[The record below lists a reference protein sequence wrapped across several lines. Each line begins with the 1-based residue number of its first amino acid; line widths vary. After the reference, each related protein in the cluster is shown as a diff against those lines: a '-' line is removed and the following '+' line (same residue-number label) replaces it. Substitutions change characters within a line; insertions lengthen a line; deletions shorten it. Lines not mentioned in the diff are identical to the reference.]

1 MAYSAPTT
9 YSALTPETVTGH
21 LATLSA
27 VADLLGGDPAQWTAE
42 EVGDGNL
49 NLVFIVRS
57 GAQSVVAKQALP
69 YVRLV
74 GESWPL
80 PLSRAYFE
88 HEALVREESAA
99 PGLTPSVIH
108 YDHEMA
114 LIVME
119 HLTPHI
125 ILRKGL
131 IAGQIY
137 PKLAEHAGRFMAHTL
152 FSYSDLALDG
162 ETKKLNVALFS
173 ENHVMCALTEQVI
186 FDDPYFEAE
195 LNRHT
200 SPQLDAVAA
209 DIRADGA
216 LKISIQELKTL
227 FMAKTETLIHGDL
240 HSGSIMVTEDD
251 TRVIDPE
258 FAFYGPMGFD
268 IGALQANL
276 LLAYFSQEGHETI
289 SGERDAYREWILSV
303 MLDVWSV
310 FEREFTKLWR
320 TQRAG
325 SLYPTT
331 LFAEDDTA
339 SSERALTRYLDGVL
353 CDSIGF
359 SGAKMLRRIL
369 GIAHVEDMEAIED
382 VDLRAKCEKKAL
394 ALARMLITDRAQI
407 AGFGD
412 IARMARAIEEGSR

>member
-137 PKLAEHAGRFMAHTL
+137 PKLAEHAGHFMAHTL

-200 SPQLDAVAA
+200 NPQLDAVAA
-209 DIRADGA
+209 DIRADSA
-216 LKISIQELKTL
+216 LKIGIQELKTL

-276 LLAYFSQEGHETI
+276 LLAYFSQEGHETTP
-289 SGERDAYREWILSV
+289 GERDAYREWILSV

-325 SLYPTT
+325 SLYPKT

-369 GIAHVEDMEAIED
+369 GIAHVEDMEAIEGA
-382 VDLRAKCEKKAL
+382 DLRAKCEKKAL
-394 ALARMLITDRAQI
+394 ALARMLIADRAQI
-407 AGFGD
+407 AGFGE
-412 IARMARAIEEGSR
+412 IARMARAIEEGSQ